1 MSSGLASIDLVEV
14 LFTLFWVFFIGLVY
28 YLQREM
34 KREGYPLVSDRSE
47 HITVQGFPPIPSPK
61 EFRLEGG
68 RTVRA
73 PRNEAPDEAFSAE
86 PAASHPGAPLNP
98 TGDPLMARVGP
109 GSWAQRPDIP
119 EKTLD
124 GEPRIVPMRSN
135 QSLHV
140 DSKDIDPRG
149 MPVVAADGEQVGTVS
164 DLWIDLAEPQIY
176 FLEVETAGAAAVATA
191 AAATVS
197 DTSAGGAATGELF
210 GEAPGAASGEEE
222 TVPAVDV
229 SGSVGGAGIM
239 VPFGFA
245 DIDKRAGTIRVDA
258 LYAQQFANVPRLRS
272 PDRIT
277 LLEEDKI
284 MGYFGGGL
292 LMADD
297 KRAEPYF

>member
-1 MSSGLASIDLVEV
+1 MSSGLASIDLVEI

-47 HITVQGFPPIPSPK
+47 NITVQGFPPIPPPK

-68 RTVRA
+68 RTVQA
-73 PRNEAPDEAFSAE
+73 PRGEAPDEAFSAE
-86 PAASHPGAPLNP
+86 PAGSHPGAPLNA
-98 TGDPLMARVGP
+98 TGDPLLARVGP

-135 QSLHV
+135 PSLHV

-176 FLEVETAGAAAVATA
+176 FLEVEAAGGAAVETV

-197 DTSAGGAATGELF
+197 DTPAGGAAAGELF
-210 GEAPGAASGEEE
+210 GETAGAETGQASSE
-222 TVPAVDV
+222 PAI
-229 SGSVGGAGIM
+229 GSAGGRAGIM

-245 DIDKRAGTIRVDA
+245 DIDKRAGNIRVNA
-258 LYAQQFANVPRLRS
+258 LYGHQFANVPRLRS

>member
-47 HITVQGFPPIPSPK
+47 DITVQGFPPIPSPK

-68 RTVRA
+68 RTVQA

-86 PAASHPGAPLNP
+86 PAAPHPGAPLNP
-98 TGDPLMARVGP
+98 TGDPLTARIGP

-135 QSLHV
+135 PSLHV

-176 FLEVETAGAAAVATA
+176 FLEVETDGGAAGKTA
-191 AAATVS
+191 AAAAVDTVD
-197 DTSAGGAATGELF
+197 DTPAGGELFGAATGE
-210 GEAPGAASGEEE
+210 EE
-222 TVPAVDV
+222 TVAAVDV
-229 SGSVGGAGIM
+229 TGSVARAGIM

-245 DIDKRAGTIRVDA
+245 DIDKRAGNIRVNA
-258 LYAQQFANVPRLRS
+258 LYGHQFANVPRLTS

>member
-1 MSSGLASIDLVEV
+1 MSSGLANIDLVEV
-14 LFTLFWVFFIGLVY
+14 LFSLFWVFFIGLVY

-47 HITVQGFPPIPSPK
+47 HVTVQGFPPIPSPK

-68 RTVRA
+68 RTVQA
-73 PRNEAPDEAFSAE
+73 PRNEAPDEAFSAA

-98 TGDPLMARVGP
+98 TGDPLMARIGP
-109 GSWAQRPDIP
+109 GSWAERPDIP
-119 EKTLD
+119 EKTLN

-135 QSLHV
+135 PSLYV

-149 MPVVAADGEQVGTVS
+149 MPVVAADGKQVGTVS

-176 FLEVETAGAAAVATA
+176 FLEVQTDGEASGATA
-191 AAATVS
+191 AAATVD
-197 DTSAGGAATGELF
+197 DTPAGNPVAGELF
-210 GEAPGAASGEEE
+210 GEASGEEE
-222 TVPAVDV
+222 TVAAVDV
-229 SGSVGGAGIM
+229 TGVGAGIM

-245 DIDKRAGTIRVDA
+245 DIDKRAGNIRVNA
-258 LYAQQFANVPRLRS
+258 LYGHQFANVPRLRS